1 MLVTAL
7 ATAVFGE
14 TSRCCVESSGMN
26 YTSSCISTCTSTVV
40 RGWPIFEREKNSIV
54 LDISTRSRVNIKKEN
69 KQSSLR
75 NSSTVKLF
83 LVNPTEDRHFLSFS
97 NWPRFCT
104 TYGTRSQYRSRILGL

>member
-1 MLVTAL
+1 
-7 ATAVFGE
+7 
-14 TSRCCVESSGMN
+14 MN

-104 TYGTRSQYRSRILGL
+104 TYGTHNTVSESDPWSVGKDRNGGIP